1 MIDRKILDLIK
12 KNKKD
17 IYKSKI
23 LCIGDVILD
32 NYIYGKIERMSPEA
46 PVPILLMKNKKYVI
60 GGAGNVAINISN
72 MGSKTTLIC
81 LSGNDSSS
89 VIINRLLSE
98 QKLIKNLSIKV
109 PNFKTPI
116 KTRFINK
123 AEHLLRVDNEN
134 INFKLINKY
143 KILIIKKFKKEIEK
157 SDVVVLSDYNKG
169 LLDKDLIKKII
180 KIATQHN
187 KIIIA
192 DPKKIDLSS
201 YEGVNIL
208 TPNQKEITESAKKK
222 FLNET
227 NLIKY
232 AKNVVKKYKIQNL
245 LITRSEKGMLLVN
258 TKSVTKVKA
267 NAKTVIDVTGA
278 GDTVIAILA
287 LMLAL
292 RLSVENSIKISNHAA
307 GLVIGKSGTACV
319 KYSDLMWSIWKI

>member
-1 MIDRKILDLIK
+1 MLNKNLTTFLKNNK
-12 KNKKD
+12 KN
-17 IYKSKI
+17 ISKSKI
-23 LCIGDVILD
+23 LCIGDIILD
-32 NYIYGKIERMSPEA
+32 HYIYGKVERLSPEA

-72 MGSKTTLIC
+72 MGAKTTLIC

-89 VIINRLLSE
+89 VTINKLLSE
-98 QKLIKNLSIKV
+98 HRLIKNLSIKV

-123 AEHLLRVDNEN
+123 AEHLLRVDDEN

-143 KILIIKKFKKEIEK
+143 KVLIIKKLKKEIGK
-157 SDVVVLSDYNKG
+157 NDLVVLSDYNKG

-180 KIATQHN
+180 KIATLYN

-232 AKNVVKKYKIQNL
+232 AKNTVKKYKIQNL

-258 TKSVTKVKA
+258 SKSVTKIKA
-267 NAKTVIDVTGA
+267 NAKKVIDVTGA
-278 GDTVIAILA
+278 GDTVISILA
-287 LMLAL
+287 LMLTL
-292 RLSVENSIKISNHAA
+292 RLSVEDSIKISNHAA
-307 GLVIGKSGTACV
+307 GLVIGKSGTACI
-319 KYSDLMWSIWKI
+319 KYSDLT

>member
-1 MIDRKILDLIK
+1 MLHKNLINLLKVNKKKIL
-12 KNKKD
+12 
-17 IYKSKI
+17 KSRI
-23 LCIGDVILD
+23 ICIGDMILD
-32 NYIYGKIERMSPEA
+32 HYIYGKIERISPEA
-46 PVPILLMKNKKYVI
+46 PVPILSMKNKKYVI
-60 GGAGNVAINISN
+60 GGAGNVATNISN
-72 MGSKTTLIC
+72 MGAKTTLIC

-89 VIINRLLSE
+89 VVINKLLSRH
-98 QKLIKNLSIKV
+98 KLIKNLSINV

-116 KTRFINK
+116 KTRFINN

-143 KILIIKKFKKEIEK
+143 KILIIKKFKKEIVK
-157 SDVVVLSDYNKG
+157 NDLVVLSDYDKG

-180 KIATQHN
+180 KIATHYN
-187 KIIIA
+187 KVIIA

-232 AKNVVKKYKIQNL
+232 AKNIVKKYKIQNL

-258 TKSVTKVKA
+258 NKSVTKVKA
-267 NAKTVIDVTGA
+267 NANKVIDVTGA
-278 GDTVIAILA
+278 GDTVIAVLA
-287 LMLAL
+287 LMLTL
-292 RLSVENSIKISNHAA
+292 RLSVEDSIKISNHAA
-307 GLVIGKSGTACV
+307 GLVIGKSGTACI
-319 KYSDLMWSIWKI
+319 KYTDLM

>member
-1 MIDRKILDLIK
+1 MLNKNLTTFLKNNK
-12 KNKKD
+12 KN
-17 IYKSKI
+17 ISKSKI
-23 LCIGDVILD
+23 LCIGDIILD
-32 NYIYGKIERMSPEA
+32 HYIYGKVERLSPEA

-72 MGSKTTLIC
+72 MGAKTTFIC

-89 VIINRLLSE
+89 VTINKLLSE
-98 QKLIKNLSIKV
+98 HRLIKNLSIKV

-123 AEHLLRVDNEN
+123 AEHLLRVDDEN

-143 KILIIKKFKKEIEK
+143 KVLIIKKLKKEIGK
-157 SDVVVLSDYNKG
+157 NDLVVLSDYNKG

-180 KIATQHN
+180 KIATLYN

-232 AKNVVKKYKIQNL
+232 AKNTVKKYKIQNL

-258 TKSVTKVKA
+258 SKSVTKIKA
-267 NAKTVIDVTGA
+267 NAKKVIDVTGA
-278 GDTVIAILA
+278 GDTVISILA
-287 LMLAL
+287 LMLTL
-292 RLSVENSIKISNHAA
+292 RLSVEDSIKISNHAA
-307 GLVIGKSGTACV
+307 GLVIGKSGTACI
-319 KYSDLMWSIWKI
+319 KYSDLT

>member
-1 MIDRKILDLIK
+1 MLNKNLTTFLKNNK
-12 KNKKD
+12 KN
-17 IYKSKI
+17 ISKSKI
-23 LCIGDVILD
+23 LCIGDIILD
-32 NYIYGKIERMSPEA
+32 HYIYGKVERLSPEA

-72 MGSKTTLIC
+72 MGAKTTFIC

-89 VIINRLLSE
+89 VTINKLLSE
-98 QKLIKNLSIKV
+98 HRLIKNLSIKV

-123 AEHLLRVDNEN
+123 AEHLLRVDDEN

-143 KILIIKKFKKEIEK
+143 KVLIIKKLKKEIGK
-157 SDVVVLSDYNKG
+157 NDLVVLSDYNKG

-180 KIATQHN
+180 KIATLYN

-232 AKNVVKKYKIQNL
+232 AKNTVKKYKIQNL

-258 TKSVTKVKA
+258 SKSVTKIKA
-267 NAKTVIDVTGA
+267 NAKKVIDVTGA
-278 GDTVIAILA
+278 GDTVISILA
-287 LMLAL
+287 LMLTL
-292 RLSVENSIKISNHAA
+292 RLSVEDSIKISNHAA

-319 KYSDLMWSIWKI
+319 KYSDLM